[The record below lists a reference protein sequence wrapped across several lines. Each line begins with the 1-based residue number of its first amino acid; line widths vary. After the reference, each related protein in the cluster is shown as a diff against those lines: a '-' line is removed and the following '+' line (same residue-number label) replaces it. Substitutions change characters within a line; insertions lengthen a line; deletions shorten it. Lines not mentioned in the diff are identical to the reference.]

1 MRPAGGRR
9 ADDGLLPAFRRGV
22 KLHARVGAG
31 AGAPWRALA
40 VAMSFMNQVAALQEF
55 FKPPL
60 DAPLPLQV
68 AMMNE
73 AMGIVWAWWR
83 APTAT
88 GAKRWTARW

>member
-1 MRPAGGRR
+1 MMAVLSEGCKITRPGG
-9 ADDGLLPAFRRGV
+9 
-22 KLHARVGAG
+22 HVGAG

-40 VAMSFMNQVAALQEF
+40 VAMSFMNQVAALREF

-73 AMGIVWAWWR
+73 AMGIVCEGALPKQCPSR
-83 APTAT
+83 STRS
-88 GAKRWTARW
+88 AKR